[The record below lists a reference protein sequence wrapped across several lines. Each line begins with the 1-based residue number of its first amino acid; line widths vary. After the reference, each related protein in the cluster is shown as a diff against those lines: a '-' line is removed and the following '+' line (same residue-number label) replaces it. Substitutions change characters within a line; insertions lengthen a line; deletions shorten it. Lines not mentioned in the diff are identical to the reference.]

1 MQSSLGGETTPASSL
16 AQAAFNFSFSKNTN
30 NPTTMLDSDSS
41 TVPALDAASANNC
54 ITPRGRR
61 DRFIENR
68 GSEST
73 NGKTAKATINMHGS
87 FKVVQPPNMEHAST
101 SQKMV
106 STLRA
111 GNINSLL

>member
-1 MQSSLGGETTPASSL
+1 
-16 AQAAFNFSFSKNTN
+16 
-30 NPTTMLDSDSS
+30 MLDSDASNS
-41 TVPALDAASANNC
+41 VFPALDAKGAGNC

-87 FKVVQPPNMEHAST
+87 FKVIQPPTMEQSST
-101 SQKMV
+101 N
-106 STLRA
+106 TA
-111 GNINSLL
+111 